1 MKTNWVCVLVLCLML
16 AIAAPAAPIS
26 AEGGP
31 GVAMRLE
38 RPKPGGDVVNLMQPI
53 QDLISGPGWL
63 MAQGLDPRPWLD
75 RPGWDPL
82 KRLKWEQAGPP
93 LSGDQSP
100 AQQGIGPGPLVPYRS
115 PAPAF
120 SRDLLVTRD
129 YSKQPLQ
136 TEPHLAVNPQDPD
149 HILIGAIDYNFPNV
163 STYVS
168 IDGGAMWD
176 GPHQLPYLRGDRV
189 SGGDPVVGFD
199 RAGNAYI
206 SFISIGVEEFS
217 IGPFVGF
224 ALVSSVAVARSED
237 GGFTWK
243 ESISAARSLV
253 STKDTHLDE
262 QEKIRGEVSL
272 SFLDKPWMAVGPHPD
287 DPDRDVI
294 YVTYTDF
301 VLKYQILY
309 IGELPVLS
317 LPKLETTIRMV
328 RSEDGGVSWSTPIAV
343 SPTVRRV
350 YGEVPEPIAAG
361 PAVGTKRIVQG
372 SQIAVGPE
380 GNVYVAWLDSTD
392 DDSMEGLAELYMAR
406 SEDGGKTFSEPVRLV
421 SFLEP
426 GFRPRTAFFRYWSTA
441 FPQVGIGSKGE
452 VYVVY
457 TALPPDKPGDDGD
470 IYFLRSLDGGKTW
483 GQSRRLNQDNT
494 DRVQFFPGVA
504 VSPDGV
510 IHVTWGDMRD
520 DPAETRYHIYY
531 TRSEDQGETWGF
543 ELPELGIRSPDT
555 RVTDFP
561 SNPNKGFP
569 YGLFIGDYFA
579 IAATEKDVYIA
590 WADTRL
596 GEFGS
601 INQKI
606 GFTRQRPLPSPELF
620 ISPAE
625 GPGGQSVT
633 IRGHHFQPDMNVFV
647 QVGGVT
653 VATGRTD
660 SEGRITTELFVP
672 ISGEGAHQ
680 VQLFD
685 ESGNFA
691 TASFYMEFGF
701 DNVQDVQQEL
711 TRRLR
716 SVDERLQSVN
726 LQAVQS
732 LGERLQGLD
741 PQTVKVLGQEMHS
754 LRQILEQRLQVVPDV
769 KQQKSVPLPGW
780 PWSLS
785 GPVGLLL
792 GAVVTYMWIAYR
804 RRKP

>member
-1 MKTNWVCVLVLCLML
+1 
-16 AIAAPAAPIS
+16 
-26 AEGGP
+26 
-31 GVAMRLE
+31 
-38 RPKPGGDVVNLMQPI
+38 
-53 QDLISGPGWL
+53 
-63 MAQGLDPRPWLD
+63 
-75 RPGWDPL
+75 
-82 KRLKWEQAGPP
+82 
-93 LSGDQSP
+93 
-100 AQQGIGPGPLVPYRS
+100 
-115 PAPAF
+115 
-120 SRDLLVTRD
+120 
-129 YSKQPLQ
+129 
-136 TEPHLAVNPQDPD
+136 
-149 HILIGAIDYNFPNV
+149 
-163 STYVS
+163 
-168 IDGGAMWD
+168 
-176 GPHQLPYLRGDRV
+176 
-189 SGGDPVVGFD
+189 
-199 RAGNAYI
+199 
-206 SFISIGVEEFS
+206 
-217 IGPFVGF
+217 
-224 ALVSSVAVARSED
+224 
-237 GGFTWK
+237 
-243 ESISAARSLV
+243 
-253 STKDTHLDE
+253 
-262 QEKIRGEVSL
+262 
-272 SFLDKPWMAVGPHPD
+272 
-287 DPDRDVI
+287 
-294 YVTYTDF
+294 
-301 VLKYQILY
+301 
-309 IGELPVLS
+309 
-317 LPKLETTIRMV
+317 MV